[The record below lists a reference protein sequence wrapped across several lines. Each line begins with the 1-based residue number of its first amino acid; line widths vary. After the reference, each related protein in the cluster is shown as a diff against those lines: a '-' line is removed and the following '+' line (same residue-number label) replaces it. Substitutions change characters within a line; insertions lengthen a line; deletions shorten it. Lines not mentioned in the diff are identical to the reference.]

1 MKAMREPT
9 SVLRRPVI
17 SEKSY
22 ALMNRNVYVFVVDRR
37 ATKIDVRRAVEQAFD
52 VHVDQVNTLNRK
64 GKTTRNRRTN
74 KTGQRPDTK
83 RAFVTLHPGDKI
95 DLFES

>member
-1 MKAMREPT
+1 MKESTA
-9 SVLRRPVI
+9 VLRRPVI

-22 ALMNRNVYVFVVDRR
+22 SLMNRNVYVFVVDKR
-37 ATKIDVRRAVEQAFD
+37 ASKIDVRHAVERAFD
-52 VHVDQVNTLNRK
+52 VRVDKVNTLNRK
-64 GKTTRNRRTN
+64 GKATRNRRTN

>member
-1 MKAMREPT
+1 MKEST

-22 ALMNRNVYVFVVDRR
+22 SLMNRNVYVFVVDKH
-37 ATKIDVRRAVEQAFD
+37 ATKIDVRHAVEQAFG
-52 VHVDQVNTLNRK
+52 VRVDNVNTLNRK
-64 GKTTRNRRTN
+64 GKVTRNRRTN

-83 RAFVTLHPGDKI
+83 RAFVTLHAGDKI

>member
-1 MKAMREPT
+1 MKEPM

-22 ALMNRNVYVFVVDRR
+22 ALMNRNVYIFVVDRH
-37 ATKIDVRRAVEQAFD
+37 ATKVDIRRAVEQAFD
-52 VHVDQVNTLNRK
+52 VRVDSVNTLNRK
-64 GKTTRNRRTN
+64 GKATRNRRTN

-83 RAFVTLHPGDKI
+83 RAFVSLHPGDKI
-95 DLFES
+95 DFFGS

>member
-1 MKAMREPT
+1 MKTAT
-9 SVLRRPVI
+9 TVLRRPVI

-22 ALMNRNVYVFVVDRR
+22 ALMNHNVYVFIVDRR
-37 ATKIDVRRAVEQAFD
+37 ATKIEVRLAVEQAFD
-52 VHVDQVNTLNRK
+52 VRVDKVNTLNRK
-64 GKTTRNRRTN
+64 GKAIRNRRTN

>member
-1 MKAMREPT
+1 MKEPT

-37 ATKIDVRRAVEQAFD
+37 ATKVDIRRAVEQAFD
-52 VHVDQVNTLNRK
+52 VRVDGVNTLNRK
-64 GKTTRNRRTN
+64 GKATRNRRTN

-83 RAFVTLHPGDKI
+83 RAFVSLHPGDKI
-95 DLFES
+95 DLFGS

>member
-1 MKAMREPT
+1 MKEPL

-22 ALMNRNVYVFVVDRR
+22 ALMNRNVYVFVVDRH
-37 ATKIDVRRAVEQAFD
+37 ATKVDVRRAVEKAFD
-52 VHVDQVNTLNRK
+52 VRVDRVNTLNRK
-64 GKTTRNRRTN
+64 GKVTRNRRTN

>member
-1 MKAMREPT
+1 MKEPT

-22 ALMNRNVYVFVVDRR
+22 ALMNQNVYIFIVDRH
-37 ATKIDVRRAVEQAFD
+37 ATKVDIRRAVEEAFD
-52 VHVDQVNTLNRK
+52 VHVANVNTLNRK
-64 GKTTRNRRTN
+64 GKATRNRRTN

-83 RAFVTLHPGDKI
+83 RAFVSLHPGDKI
-95 DLFES
+95 DFFGT

>member
-1 MKAMREPT
+1 MREPM

-22 ALMNRNVYVFVVDRR
+22 ALMNRNVYVFLVDRR

-52 VHVDQVNTLNRK
+52 VHVDKVNTLNRK
-64 GKTTRNRRTN
+64 GKATRNRRTN
-74 KTGQRPDTK
+74 TTGRRPDTK

>member
-1 MKAMREPT
+1 MKEPT

-22 ALMNRNVYVFVVDRR
+22 ALMNRNVYVFVVDRH
-37 ATKIDVRRAVEQAFD
+37 ATKVDIRRAVEQGFD
-52 VHVDQVNTLNRK
+52 VRVDSVNTLNRK
-64 GKTTRNRRTN
+64 GRIVRNRRTN
-74 KTGQRPDTK
+74 KTGRRPDTK

-95 DLFES
+95 DLFGS

>member
-1 MKAMREPT
+1 MKEST

-17 SEKSY
+17 SEKTY

-37 ATKIDVRRAVEQAFD
+37 ATKIDVRRAVERAFD
-52 VHVDQVNTLNRK
+52 VRVDKVNTLNRK
-64 GKTTRNRRTN
+64 GKATRNRRTN
-74 KTGQRPDTK
+74 QTGHHPDTK
-83 RAFVTLHPGDKI
+83 RAFVTLHPGDRI

>member
-1 MKAMREPT
+1 VKHPT
-9 SVLRRPVI
+9 TILRQPVI
-17 SEKSY
+17 SEKTY

-52 VHVDQVNTLNRK
+52 VRVDRVNTLNRK
-64 GKTTRNRRTN
+64 GKGTRNRRTN
-74 KTGQRPDTK
+74 QRGQRADTK
-83 RAFVTLHPGDKI
+83 RAFVTLHAGDKI

>member
-1 MKAMREPT
+1 MKDPM

-22 ALMNRNVYVFVVDRR
+22 ALMGKHVYVFVVDRH
-37 ATKIDVRRAVEQAFD
+37 ATKIEVRRAVEQAFD
-52 VHVDQVNTLNRK
+52 VRVDNVNTLNRK
-64 GKTTRNRRTN
+64 GKATRNRRTN

>member
-1 MKAMREPT
+1 MKEPT

-22 ALMNRNVYVFVVDRR
+22 ALMNRNVYVFVVDRH
-37 ATKIDVRRAVEQAFD
+37 ATKVDIRRAVEQAFD
-52 VHVDQVNTLNRK
+52 VRVDGVNTLNRK
-64 GKTTRNRRTN
+64 GKATRNRRTN

-83 RAFVTLHPGDKI
+83 RAFVSLHPGDKI
-95 DLFES
+95 DLFGS

>member
-1 MKAMREPT
+1 MKEPM

-22 ALMNRNVYVFVVDRR
+22 ALMNKNVYVFVVDRH
-37 ATKIDVRRAVEQAFD
+37 ATKVDVRHAVEQAFG
-52 VHVDQVNTLNRK
+52 VRVDQVNTLNRK
-64 GKTTRNRRTN
+64 GKATRNRRTN
-74 KTGQRPDTK
+74 KPGQRPDTK
-83 RAFVTLHPGDKI
+83 RAFVTLHAGDKI

>member
-1 MKAMREPT
+1 MKEPM

-22 ALMNRNVYVFVVDRR
+22 SLMNRNVYVFVIDRH
-37 ATKIDVRRAVEQAFD
+37 ATKIDVRRAVERAFD
-52 VHVDQVNTLNRK
+52 VRVDSVNTLNRK
-64 GKTTRNRRTN
+64 GKVIRNRRTN